1 MRWFRSNRRRW
12 GWLALCALA
21 LQLGLS
27 FGHVHVAHGGHAG
40 LATPAQSDAATPQ
53 PPPDHEDDHES
64 HYCAIYAVNALL
76 SGAQVAAAPLIPTP
90 AAAAIADV
98 SIATAGI
105 RTEVRRPAFQSRAP
119 PLS

>member
-1 MRWFRSNRRRW
+1 MFMSRM
-12 GWLALCALA
+12 AD
-21 LQLGLS
+21 
-27 FGHVHVAHGGHAG
+27 
-40 LATPAQSDAATPQ
+40 TPAL
-53 PPPDHEDDHES
+53 PPLPKAMPRRLSRRLITKTITRS

-105 RTEVRRPAFQSRAP
+105 RTEVRRPAFHSRAP
-119 PLS
+119 PIS